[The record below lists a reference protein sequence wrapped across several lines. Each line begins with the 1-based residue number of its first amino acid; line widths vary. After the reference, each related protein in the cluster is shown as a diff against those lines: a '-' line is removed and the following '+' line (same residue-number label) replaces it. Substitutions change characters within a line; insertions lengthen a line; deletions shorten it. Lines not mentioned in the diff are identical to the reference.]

1 VASRAPALSPDA
13 SWADRTEVI
22 HWLPEDL
29 HEYDK
34 RLGLD
39 SSSSSSSSESPDVGT
54 SVQDFEPV
62 AKAGAAS
69 LSKNDVASA
78 AAAPVPTSA
87 IETEIAAKV
96 KDLTR

>member
-39 SSSSSSSSESPDVGT
+39 SSSSSSESPDVGT